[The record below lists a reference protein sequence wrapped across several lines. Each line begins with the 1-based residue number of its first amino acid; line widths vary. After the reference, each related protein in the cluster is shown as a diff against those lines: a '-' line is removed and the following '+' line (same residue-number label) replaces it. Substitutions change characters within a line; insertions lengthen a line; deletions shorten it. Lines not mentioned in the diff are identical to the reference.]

1 MTNEI
6 KLLPHNEKLYN
17 DIVKEMI
24 DGHKS
29 IFYSEGTGL
38 GKSFIF
44 FKLAHDLFF
53 SKKILYIVP
62 YIFTWENVIHYDEFN
77 LLNTENIT
85 MTTFADFNLEEKVWK
100 YADEY
105 DVVFVDECHHMK
117 SDIQGANVDKLLKEM
132 NSRGKFTFGFTATP
146 LVDGIWVDKEY
157 FEVSCYGPDI
167 YEAIEMG
174 LMPKIRLAL
183 ADINL
188 DEVPEDMLA
197 KYSISGTKKIIRQI
211 VDEHPEIT
219 HWLGYFS
226 TIKELEEAEHELKY
240 LFPEFKI
247 LSIHSE
253 IEEDV
258 KEIIS
263 SYESYDEK
271 TILLSVAMLLEG
283 AHLNTVDNGI
293 MLYRNV
299 QASHTYMQILGRL
312 CKMGLDKSPVFVDM
326 TNAIFN
332 IKSFESFKSDRCVE
346 RKTYSKRDIFDTTA
360 SEYRYIEMY
369 EYIQFISNE
378 RYEYRGIVY
387 FNTTDLS
394 RKLGKGKN
402 ACAEWINRCEGR
414 TPNDYIDYCLGE
426 LTYEEY
432 INLEEKHEYRGIIYS
447 TMSDLSRKLGK
458 GDNACARW
466 MRHHEGRTPNDYIDY
481 CLGELTYEEYVANG
495 YSSYHEYRGIT
506 YSGML
511 DLSGKLGKGTM
522 GCTQWIRH
530 HEGKTPDDY
539 IDFCLGDLTYE
550 EYIANGYSSY
560 HEYRGITYSTMSD
573 LSRKLGKGAMGCPQW
588 IRRCEGRTPN
598 DYIDYCLGELT
609 YEEYVA
615 NGYSSYHEYRG
626 ITYSGMLDLS
636 RKLGSGKNACAGWI
650 KRCEGRTLDDYID
663 YRLGDLTYEEYVANG
678 YSKVKKEA

>member
-1 MTNEI
+1 MKEKI

-53 SKKILYIVP
+53 TKKILYIVP

-77 LLNTENIT
+77 LLNTENID

-105 DVVFVDECHHMK
+105 DVVFVDECHHLQ

-146 LVDGIWVDKEY
+146 LVNGIWVDKEY

-167 YEAIEMG
+167 YEAIEMR

-197 KYSISGTKKIIRQI
+197 KYSISGTKKVIRQI

-253 IEEDV
+253 IEVDA
-258 KEIIS
+258 KEMIS
-263 SYESYDEK
+263 LYENYDGK
-271 TILLSVAMLLEG
+271 IILLSVAMLLEG
-283 AHLNTVDNGI
+283 AHLNTVNHGI
-293 MLYRNV
+293 LLYRNV

-312 CKMGLDKSPVFVDM
+312 CKMGLDRSPVFVDM

-332 IKSFESFKSDRCVE
+332 IKSFESFKSDRCGE
-346 RKTYSKRDIFDTTA
+346 RKSYSRRDIFDTTA
-360 SEYRYIEMY
+360 VDYRYIEMC
-369 EYIQFISNE
+369 EYIQFISNK
-378 RYEYRGIVY
+378 RY
-387 FNTTDLS
+387 
-394 RKLGKGKN
+394 
-402 ACAEWINRCEGR
+402 
-414 TPNDYIDYCLGE
+414 
-426 LTYEEY
+426 
-432 INLEEKHEYRGIIYS
+432 EYRGIIYS
-447 TMSDLSRKLGK
+447 TMSDLSRKLGRNDM
-458 GDNACARW
+458 GCALWIR
-466 MRHHEGRTPNDYIDY
+466 RHEGKSPNDYIDH
-481 CLGELTYEEYVANG
+481 CLGDLTYEEYVANG
-495 YSSYHEYRGIT
+495 YITYYKYRGIIYSNTADLSRKLGRNDIGCSQWIRYNKGKSPNDYIDHCLGDLTYEEYMNLEEMHEYRGII
-506 YSGML
+506 YFSMA
-511 DLSGKLGKGTM
+511 DLSRKLGRNDKI
-522 GCTQWIRH
+522 CARWIRH
-530 HEGKTPDDY
+530 NKGKSPNDY

-550 EYIANGYSSY
+550 EYVANGYIS
-560 HEYRGITYSTMSD
+560 EITYRGIRYSSQSD
-573 LSRKLGKGAMGCPQW
+573 LSEKMGKNKGSCNSW
-588 IRRCEGRTPN
+588 IRVNNGKTPN
-598 DYIDYCLGELT
+598 NYIDFCLGELT
-609 YEEYVA
+609 Y
-615 NGYSSYHEYRG
+615 
-626 ITYSGMLDLS
+626 D
-636 RKLGSGKNACAGWI
+636 
-650 KRCEGRTLDDYID
+650 
-663 YRLGDLTYEEYVANG
+663 EYVANG

>member
-6 KLLPHNEKLYN
+6 KLLQHNEKLYN

-62 YIFTWENVIHYDEFN
+62 YNFTWENVIHYDEFN

-85 MTTFADFNLEEKVWK
+85 MTTFADFNLEEKIWK

-105 DVVFVDECHHMK
+105 DVVFVDECHHLK

-132 NSRGKFTFGFTATP
+132 NSRGKITFGFTATP

-188 DEVPEDMLA
+188 DEIPEDMLA
-197 KYSISGTKKIIRQI
+197 KYSISGTKKVIRQI

-226 TIKELEEAEHELKY
+226 SIKELEEAEHELKY

-253 IEEDV
+253 METDV

-263 SYESYDEK
+263 SYEDYEGK
-271 TILLSVAMLLEG
+271 IILLSVAMLLEG
-283 AHLNTVDNGI
+283 AHLNTVNNGI
-293 MLYRNV
+293 LLYRNV
-299 QASHTYMQILGRL
+299 QASHTYMQILGRV
-312 CKMGLDKSPVFVDM
+312 CKMGLDRSPVFVDM
-326 TNAIFN
+326 TNAILN
-332 IKSFESFKSDRCVE
+332 IKSFESFKSDRCGE
-346 RKTYSKRDIFDTTA
+346 RKSYSRRDIFDTTA
-360 SEYRYIEMY
+360 SDYRYLEIH
-369 EYIQFISNE
+369 EYIQFIANI
-378 RYEYRGIVY
+378 R
-387 FNTTDLS
+387 
-394 RKLGKGKN
+394 
-402 ACAEWINRCEGR
+402 
-414 TPNDYIDYCLGE
+414 
-426 LTYEEY
+426 
-432 INLEEKHEYRGIIYS
+432 HEYRGIIYS
-447 TMSDLSRKLGK
+447 NNSDLSRKLGK
-458 GDNACARW
+458 DINTCR
-466 MRHHEGRTPNDYIDY
+466 
-481 CLGELTYEEYVANG
+481 V
-495 YSSYHEYRGIT
+495 
-506 YSGML
+506 
-511 DLSGKLGKGTM
+511 
-522 GCTQWIRH
+522 WIRTNN
-530 HEGKTPDDY
+530 GKTPNDY

-550 EYIANGYSSY
+550 EYVANGYIGGCK
-560 HEYRGITYSTMSD
+560 YRGIIYPTLPD
-573 LSRKLGKGAMGCPQW
+573 LSRKLGRTESACRLW
-588 IRRCEGRTPN
+588 IVNNGKTPN
-598 DYIDYCLGELT
+598 DYIDFC
-609 YEEYVA
+609 
-615 NGYSSYHEYRG
+615 
-626 ITYSGMLDLS
+626 
-636 RKLGSGKNACAGWI
+636 
-650 KRCEGRTLDDYID
+650 
-663 YRLGDLTYEEYVANG
+663 LGDLTYEEYVANG
-678 YSKVKKEA
+678 YIGGYKYRGIIYSNNSDLSRKLGRADSRCDNYIRIDNGKTPNDFIDYCLGDLTYDEYVANGYICGYKYRGIIYSNKKDLSIKLGNHGNVCTAWLRRNNSKNPNDFIDHCLGDLTYDEYVANGYSKVKKEN